1 MRAGLLGRKLGH
13 SLSPQIH
20 RFFGDYE
27 YRLYEKEPEEIEGFL
42 REQLTGP
49 VAEGRDSTVGLD
61 FLNVTI
67 PYKQT
72 VFALCD
78 ELSPMARKLGN
89 VNFVTR
95 TADGKLRG
103 DNTDAF
109 GVERLL
115 AANGIDVLGWNCA
128 ILGAGGAAMTVK
140 AVLEE
145 RGAKRVTFVRRGE
158 EPSRDDD
165 LIVNATPV
173 GMFPDVDGVRV
184 DISRY
189 ARCKAVLDLVYNP
202 SPTRLVREARACGKI
217 AADGMVMLIAQAYEA
232 ARLGGLEGSGGA
244 KVDGIQSLPNLP
256 NIPNFQN
263 LFLYGPP
270 ASGKSTWAK
279 RIAAATGRTLVDLD
293 AEIVKAEELS
303 IPEIFAKEGEKGF
316 RAIEKM
322 CLSSVCGD
330 ETSPPQ
336 SGRVVALGGGA
347 LLDPESRKIAEAAG
361 RSIPEIFEK
370 EGEKAFREIEKRSL
384 EKVIGGG
391 DGGDVAATQVIAL
404 GGGALLDPE
413 SRRLAEANGR
423 VVVLDCPLE
432 TLKARLTGGDRPL
445 SADAEKL
452 EALVRTR
459 SAHYASFPR
468 RVKMV

>member
-1 MRAGLLGRKLGH
+1 MKAGLLGRKLGH

-27 YRLYEKEPEEIEGFL
+27 YRLYEKEPEEVERFL
-42 REQLTGP
+42 R
-49 VAEGRDSTVGLD
+49 VGFADGDFD

-89 VNFVTR
+89 VNFVMR

-109 GVERLL
+109 GVGRLL
-115 AANGIDVLGWNCA
+115 EANGIDVRGWNCA

-158 EPSRDDD
+158 GPSQDDD

-173 GMFPDVDGVRV
+173 GMFPDVDGVRI

-189 ARCKAVLDLVYNP
+189 AACKAVLDLVYNP
-202 SPTRLVREARACGKI
+202 SPTRLVREALACGKI
-217 AADGMVMLIAQAYEA
+217 AADGMMMLIAQAWRTFELA
-232 ARLGGLEGSGGA
+232 SS
-244 KVDGIQSLPNLP
+244 SL
-256 NIPNFQN
+256 IPHSSS

-279 RIAAATGRTLVDLD
+279 RIAAATGWVLVDLD
-293 AEIVKAEELS
+293 AEIVKAEGRS
-303 IPEIFAKEGEKGF
+303 IPEIFAAEGEKGF
-316 RAIEKM
+316 RAIEKK

-330 ETSPPQ
+330 ETSPPPGVC
-336 SGRVVALGGGA
+336 SGQVVALGGGA
-347 LLDPESRKIAEAAG
+347 LLDPESRKLAEAAG
-361 RSIPEIFEK
+361 R
-370 EGEKAFREIEKRSL
+370 
-384 EKVIGGG
+384 
-391 DGGDVAATQVIAL
+391 
-404 GGGALLDPE
+404 
-413 SRRLAEANGR
+413 
-423 VVVLDCPLE
+423 VVVMDCAIE

-445 SADAEKL
+445 SADAAKL
-452 EALVRTR
+452 EALVKSRA
-459 SAHYASFPR
+459 AHYASFPNH
-468 RVKMV
+468 VEMV

>member
-27 YRLYEKEPEEIEGFL
+27 YRLYEKEPEEVARFL
-42 REQLTGP
+42 RNGF
-49 VAEGRDSTVGLD
+49 ADGDFD

-72 VFALCD
+72 VFELCD

-95 TADGKLRG
+95 TTDGKLRG

-115 AANGIDVLGWNCA
+115 EANGIDVRGWNCA

-158 EPSRDDD
+158 VPAQDDG

-173 GMFPDVDGVRV
+173 GMWPHADEVRV
-184 DISRY
+184 DVLHYVAS
-189 ARCKAVLDLVYNP
+189 KAVLDLVYNP
-202 SPTRLVREARACGKI
+202 SPTRLVREALAAGKT
-217 AADGMVMLIAQAYEA
+217 AADGMVMLIAQAWRAFQLA
-232 ARLGGLEGSGGA
+232 ARTGDARRET
-244 KVDGIQSLPNLP
+244 
-256 NIPNFQN
+256 

-279 RIAAATGRTLVDLD
+279 RIAAATGWTLVDLD
-293 AEIVKAEELS
+293 AEIVKAAGRT
-303 IPEIFAKEGEKGF
+303 IPEIFAAEGEAVF
-316 RAIEKM
+316 RAIEKD
-322 CLSSVCGD
+322 CLRRICEDAG
-330 ETSPPQ
+330 TK
-336 SGRVVALGGGA
+336 VVALGGGA
-347 LLDPESRKIAEAAG
+347 LLDSENRATAEAAG
-361 RSIPEIFEK
+361 R
-370 EGEKAFREIEKRSL
+370 
-384 EKVIGGG
+384 V
-391 DGGDVAATQVIAL
+391 V
-404 GGGALLDPE
+404 LLDCD
-413 SRRLAEANGR
+413 
-423 VVVLDCPLE
+423 VE
-432 TLKARLTGGDRPL
+432 TLKSRMTGGDRPL
-445 SADAEKL
+445 SADAAKL
-452 EALVRTR
+452 EALVKARA
-459 SAHYASFPR
+459 AHYASFPR
-468 RVKMV
+468 RIAL

>member
-1 MRAGLLGRKLGH
+1 MKAGLLGRKLGH

-27 YRLYEKEPEEIEGFL
+27 YRLYEKEPEEIGAFL
-42 REQLTGP
+42 REVLAVP
-49 VAEGRDSTVGLD
+49 VGEDADGTEGLG

-72 VFALCD
+72 VFELCD

-95 TADGKLRG
+95 GEDGRLRG

-109 GVERLL
+109 GVGRLL
-115 AANGIDVLGWNCA
+115 DANGIDVRGWNCA

-145 RGAKRVTFVRRGE
+145 RAAKRVTFVRRGE
-158 EPSRDDD
+158 EPAQDDD

-189 ARCKAVLDLVYNP
+189 VASRAVLDLVYNP
-202 SPTRLVREARACGKI
+202 SPTRLVREARDRGKT
-217 AADGMVMLIAQAYEA
+217 AADGMVMLIAQAYRASCLVPRASCAEEPRSTRHEA
-232 ARLGGLEGSGGA
+232 QGT
-244 KVDGIQSLPNLP
+244 
-256 NIPNFQN
+256 

-279 RIAAATGRTLVDLD
+279 RIAAATGWNLVDLD
-293 AEIVKAEELS
+293 AEIVKTEGRS
-303 IPEIFAKEGEKGF
+303 IPEIFAADGEAGF
-316 RAIEKM
+316 RAVEKRE
-322 CLSSVCGD
+322 LRRVA
-330 ETSPPQ
+330 
-336 SGRVVALGGGA
+336 SGSGQVVALGGGA

-361 RSIPEIFEK
+361 R
-370 EGEKAFREIEKRSL
+370 
-384 EKVIGGG
+384 VI
-391 DGGDVAATQVIAL
+391 
-404 GGGALLDPE
+404 
-413 SRRLAEANGR
+413 
-423 VVVLDCPLE
+423 VLDCPLE

-445 SADAEKL
+445 SADAAKL
-452 EALVRTR
+452 EALVASRA
-459 SAHYASFPR
+459 AHYASFPNH
-468 RVKMV
+468 VEMI

>member
-1 MRAGLLGRKLGH
+1 MKAGLLGRKLGH

-27 YRLYEKEPEEIEGFL
+27 YRLYEKEPEEVEGFL
-42 REQLTGP
+42 RAGF
-49 VAEGRDSTVGLD
+49 ANGDFD

-78 ELSPMARKLGN
+78 ELSPVARKLGN

-95 TADGKLRG
+95 TAEGKIRG

-109 GVERLL
+109 GVGRLL
-115 AANGIDVLGWNCA
+115 EANGIDVRGWNCA

-158 EPSRDDD
+158 EPAQDDD

-173 GMFPDVDGVRV
+173 GMWPHTDEVRV
-184 DISRY
+184 DILQYVSS
-189 ARCKAVLDLVYNP
+189 KAVLDLVYNP
-202 SPTRLVREARACGKI
+202 SPTRLVREARACGKV

-232 ARLGGLEGSGGA
+232 ARLGGLGSVGGLEGT
-244 KVDGIQSLPNLP
+244 KVDGIQNLLNLP

-279 RIAAATGRTLVDLD
+279 RIAAATGWALVDLD
-293 AEIVKAEELS
+293 AEIVKVAGRS
-303 IPEIFAKEGEKGF
+303 IPEIFEKEGEKGF
-316 RAIEKM
+316 REIEKR
-322 CLSSVCGD
+322 CLEAVCTD
-330 ETSPPQ
+330 ETSVS

-347 LLDPESRKIAEAAG
+347 LLDPESRKMAEAA
-361 RSIPEIFEK
+361 
-370 EGEKAFREIEKRSL
+370 
-384 EKVIGGG
+384 
-391 DGGDVAATQVIAL
+391 
-404 GGGALLDPE
+404 
-413 SRRLAEANGR
+413 GR
-423 VVVLDCPLE
+423 VVVLDCPIE

-445 SADAEKL
+445 SADAAKL
-452 EALVRTR
+452 EALVKSRA
-459 SAHYASFPR
+459 AHYASFR
-468 RVKMV
+468 SRAEMI

>member
-27 YRLYEKEPEEIEGFL
+27 YGLYEKEPEEVEEFL
-42 REQLTGP
+42 RNGF
-49 VAEGRDSTVGLD
+49 ARGDFD

-72 VFALCD
+72 VFELCD
-78 ELSPMARKLGN
+78 ELSPMAQKLGN

-115 AANGIDVLGWNCA
+115 DANGIDVRGWNCA

-158 EPSRDDD
+158 EPAQDDD

-184 DISRY
+184 DILQYVSS
-189 ARCKAVLDLVYNP
+189 KAVLDLVYNP
-202 SPTRLVREARACGKI
+202 SPTRLVREALACGKI
-217 AADGMVMLIAQAYEA
+217 AADGMVMLIAQAYRA
-232 ARLGGLEGSGGA
+232 
-244 KVDGIQSLPNLP
+244 
-256 NIPNFQN
+256 FQLSN
-263 LFLYGPP
+263 TQTLKHSNTLFLYGPP

-279 RIAAATGRTLVDLD
+279 RIAAATGWTLVDLD
-293 AEIVKAEELS
+293 AEIVKAAGRS
-303 IPEIFAKEGEKGF
+303 VPEIFEKEGEKGF
-316 RAIEKM
+316 REVEKK
-322 CLSSVCGD
+322 CLFSICGD
-330 ETSPPQ
+330 ETSPSQ
-336 SGRVVALGGGA
+336 SGRVIALGGGA

-361 RSIPEIFEK
+361 R
-370 EGEKAFREIEKRSL
+370 
-384 EKVIGGG
+384 
-391 DGGDVAATQVIAL
+391 VA
-404 GGGALLDPE
+404 
-413 SRRLAEANGR
+413 
-423 VVVLDCPLE
+423 VLDCPLE

-445 SADAEKL
+445 SADTTKL
-452 EALVRTR
+452 EALVRSR
-459 SAHYASFPR
+459 AAHYSSFSR
-468 RVKMV
+468 QVKMI

>member
-1 MRAGLLGRKLGH
+1 MKAGLLGRKLGH

-27 YRLYEKEPEEIEGFL
+27 YRLYEREPEEVEGFL
-42 REQLTGP
+42 RNGF
-49 VAEGRDSTVGLD
+49 ASDDFD

-115 AANGIDVLGWNCA
+115 AANGIDVRGWNCA
-128 ILGAGGAAMTVK
+128 ILGAGGAAMTVT

-158 EPSRDDD
+158 NPAQDDD

-173 GMFPDVDGVRV
+173 GMFPDVDSVRV
-184 DISRY
+184 DILHYVSS
-189 ARCKAVLDLVYNP
+189 KAVLDLVYNP
-202 SPTRLVREARACGKI
+202 SPTRLVREALACGKI
-217 AADGMVMLIAQAYEA
+217 AADGMVMLIAQAYRA
-232 ARLGGLEGSGGA
+232 FQLSNSNTQTLKHSN
-244 KVDGIQSLPNLP
+244 NL
-256 NIPNFQN
+256 
-263 LFLYGPP
+263 LLYGPP

-279 RIAAATGRTLVDLD
+279 RIAAATGWKLVDLD
-293 AEIVKAEELS
+293 AEIVKAEGRS
-303 IPEIFAKEGEKGF
+303 IPEIFEKEGEKRF
-316 RAIEKM
+316 REVEKR
-322 CLSSVCGD
+322 CLFSICGD

-336 SGRVVALGGGA
+336 DGRVVALGGGA
-347 LLDPESRKIAEAAG
+347 LLDPESMKIAEA
-361 RSIPEIFEK
+361 S
-370 EGEKAFREIEKRSL
+370 
-384 EKVIGGG
+384 
-391 DGGDVAATQVIAL
+391 
-404 GGGALLDPE
+404 
-413 SRRLAEANGR
+413 GR
-423 VVVLDCPLE
+423 VVVLDCPIE
-432 TLKARLTGGDRPL
+432 TLKTRLTGGDRPL
-445 SADAEKL
+445 SANAAKL
-452 EALVRTR
+452 ETLVKSRA
-459 SAHYASFPR
+459 AHYASFPNH
-468 RVKMV
+468 VEMV

>member
-27 YRLYEKEPEEIEGFL
+27 YRLYEKEPEEVAGFL
-42 REQLTGP
+42 RNGF
-49 VAEGRDSTVGLD
+49 ADGDFD

-72 VFALCD
+72 VFELCD

-109 GVERLL
+109 GVARLL
-115 AANGIDVLGWNCA
+115 EANGIDVRGWNCA

-158 EPSRDDD
+158 VPAQDDG

-173 GMFPDVDGVRV
+173 GMWPHADEVRV
-184 DISRY
+184 DVLHYVAS
-189 ARCKAVLDLVYNP
+189 KAVLDLVYNP
-202 SPTRLVREARACGKI
+202 SPTRLVREALAAGKT
-217 AADGMVMLIAQAYEA
+217 AADGMVMLIAQAWRAFQLA
-232 ARLGGLEGSGGA
+232 ARTGDARRET
-244 KVDGIQSLPNLP
+244 
-256 NIPNFQN
+256 

-279 RIAAATGRTLVDLD
+279 RIAAATGWTLVDLD
-293 AEIVKAEELS
+293 AEIVKAAGRT
-303 IPEIFAKEGEKGF
+303 IPEIFAAEGEAVF
-316 RAIEKM
+316 RAIEKD
-322 CLSSVCGD
+322 CLRRICEDAG
-330 ETSPPQ
+330 TK
-336 SGRVVALGGGA
+336 VVALGGGA
-347 LLDPESRKIAEAAG
+347 LLDSENRATAEAAG
-361 RSIPEIFEK
+361 R
-370 EGEKAFREIEKRSL
+370 
-384 EKVIGGG
+384 V
-391 DGGDVAATQVIAL
+391 V
-404 GGGALLDPE
+404 LLDCD
-413 SRRLAEANGR
+413 
-423 VVVLDCPLE
+423 VE
-432 TLKARLTGGDRPL
+432 TLKSRMTGGDRPL
-445 SADAEKL
+445 SVDAAKL
-452 EALVRTR
+452 EALVKARA
-459 SAHYASFPR
+459 AHYASFPR
-468 RVKMV
+468 RIAL

>member
-1 MRAGLLGRKLGH
+1 MKAGLLGRKLGH

-27 YRLYEKEPEEIEGFL
+27 YRLYEKEPDEVETFL
-42 REQLTGP
+42 RTGF
-49 VAEGRDSTVGLD
+49 ADGTFD

-78 ELSPMARKLGN
+78 ELSPIAQKLGN
-89 VNFVTR
+89 VNFVMR

-115 AANGIDVLGWNCA
+115 DSAGLDVCGWNCA

-158 EPSRDDD
+158 EPAQDDD

-184 DISRY
+184 NILQY
-189 ARCKAVLDLVYNP
+189 VHAKAVLDLVYNP
-202 SPTRLVREARACGKI
+202 SPTRLVKEARACGKI
-217 AADGMVMLIAQAYEA
+217 AADGMVMLIAQAYRAFELA
-232 ARLGGLEGSGGA
+232 VRTKDERRET
-244 KVDGIQSLPNLP
+244 
-256 NIPNFQN
+256 
-263 LFLYGPP
+263 LFLYGAP

-279 RIAAATGRTLVDLD
+279 RIAAAMGGALVDLD
-293 AEIVKAEELS
+293 AEIVKAEGRS
-303 IPEIFAKEGEKGF
+303 IPEIFAAEGEKGF
-316 RAIEKM
+316 RAIEKRE
-322 CLSSVCGD
+322 L
-330 ETSPPQ
+330 
-336 SGRVVALGGGA
+336 GRVAAKAGQVVALGGGA
-347 LLDPESRKIAEAAG
+347 LLDPESRKIAEMA
-361 RSIPEIFEK
+361 
-370 EGEKAFREIEKRSL
+370 
-384 EKVIGGG
+384 
-391 DGGDVAATQVIAL
+391 
-404 GGGALLDPE
+404 
-413 SRRLAEANGR
+413 GR

-445 SADAEKL
+445 SADAAKL
-452 EALVRTR
+452 GALVASRKT
-459 SAHYASFPR
+459 HYESFPIH
-468 RVKMV
+468 VLMPV